1 MIKLR
6 NDVYPRTLENIEAV
20 FLYYYPEEK
29 HSTINKYA
37 AKLYDERVMQLNE
50 IEFVSEVIATHSE
63 IIKKHFKLN
72 FVESAMKV
80 LFNACSQVLLKQEKD
95 WNISKNGK
103 KDFVALKL
111 DLQKVL

>member
-50 IEFVSEVIATHSE
+50 IEYIAETVYKHSAVF
-63 IIKKHFKLN
+63 KKHYNDL
-72 FVESAMKV
+72 S
-80 LFNACSQVLLKQEKD
+80 LQSTFNACYQALFVAEED
-95 WNISKNGK
+95 WNNSKNGIVIFK
-103 KDFVALKL
+103 TIKQELEIDIA
-111 DLQKVL
+111 